1 MKKLRQRGFGKQAH
15 RNDRRH
21 EKDLQNHDIPPLVQ
35 DLYGNR
41 AHVPPVALERLVGLK
56 CDGDPVF
63 ILMGRSRRSLQS
75 LAMGRTASLDRRAK
89 RAVGAL
95 TLVIA
100 VILAMT
106 IRNSIVAL
114 TPEEIIAAPGPQTED
129 EIVQIGGHTMLLEHG
144 SAANRIAHWLH
155 GASQD
160 SKAFELGNQ
169 SFVEHS
175 ATLSPEG
182 SRRVAAIADMMTH
195 VKALDAQIYLESTPA
210 EQALEEQ
217 RAMQIGRTLIADGVN
232 GARIAV
238 SDDPIR
244 PGKGSMKQPEV
255 VVVLTA

>member
-1 MKKLRQRGFGKQAH
+1 M
-15 RNDRRH
+15 
-21 EKDLQNHDIPPLVQ
+21 
-35 DLYGNR
+35 
-41 AHVPPVALERLVGLK
+41 
-56 CDGDPVF
+56 
-63 ILMGRSRRSLQS
+63 
-75 LAMGRTASLDRRAK
+75 TLDRRAK
-89 RAVGAL
+89 RALGAL
-95 TLVIA
+95 VLVIV

-114 TPEEIIAAPGPQTED
+114 TPEEIIAQPGPQTED

-155 GASQD
+155 GGSKD

-169 SFVEHS
+169 SFVAHS
-175 ATLSPEG
+175 AALSPEG
-182 SRRVAAIADMMTH
+182 TKRIAAIADMMTH

-210 EQALEEQ
+210 EQALEEK
-217 RAMQIGRTLIADGVN
+217 RAMQIGQTLIADGVS

-244 PGKGSMKQPEV
+244 PGKGSLKQPEV